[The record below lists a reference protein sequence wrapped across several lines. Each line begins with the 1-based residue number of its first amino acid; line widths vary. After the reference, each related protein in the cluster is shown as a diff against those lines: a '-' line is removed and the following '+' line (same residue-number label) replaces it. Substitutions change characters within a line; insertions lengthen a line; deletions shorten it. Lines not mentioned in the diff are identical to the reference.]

1 MDRAAIQ
8 RDNILKNSYRLFKE
22 KGFKNTTTRE
32 IANQSQIN
40 KGLLHYYYNQK
51 EDIVIEMYEDI
62 LDALYNY
69 VEKNYKDKIKGYTYL
84 ALLNILFYK
93 AMTSTNE
100 SLNFLSEMM
109 SSRELTKV
117 KIEKYID
124 SYYKIIENDDI
135 PITKYQMLLALT
147 VAVGAESE
155 LLLSIREGKIKMTY
169 DKLATTVNKIMFTM
183 LKVREKDIKKINDK
197 AKEIADTVEL
207 KEITSFL
214 IESCK
219 WARD

>member
-1 MDRAAIQ
+1 MDRATIQ

-32 IANQSQIN
+32 IATSSQIN